1 MTYEI
6 LKNNK
11 CRICKLHLP
20 KQPKIQKLQENN
32 NNQQYTCSEQFIYML
47 FKIRI
52 IFAEE
57 KKSNN
62 FLQNCNDNYHN
73 RLHVA

>member
-6 LKNNK
+6 LQNNK

-20 KQPKIQKLQENN
+20 KQPKIQKLQENK

-57 KKSNN
+57 KNQIIFSKIVMIIIITD
-62 FLQNCNDNYHN
+62 CM
-73 RLHVA
+73 

>member
-6 LKNNK
+6 LQNNK

-20 KQPKIQKLQENN
+20 KQPKIQKLQENK
-32 NNQQYTCSEQFIYML
+32 NNQQYTCREQFIYML

-57 KKSNN
+57 KIQIIFSKIVMIIIITV
-62 FLQNCNDNYHN
+62 CM
-73 RLHVA
+73 

>member
-6 LKNNK
+6 LQNNK
-11 CRICKLHLP
+11 CRISKLHLP
-20 KQPKIQKLQENN
+20 KQPKIQKLQENK

-57 KKSNN
+57 KNQIIFSKIVMIIIITD
-62 FLQNCNDNYHN
+62 CM
-73 RLHVA
+73 

>member
-6 LKNNK
+6 LQNNK

-52 IFAEE
+52 IFGEE
-57 KKSNN
+57 KNQIIFSKIVMIIIITD
-62 FLQNCNDNYHN
+62 CM
-73 RLHVA
+73 